1 MKRNRILAIGIA
13 LLLAVQLLTPLA
25 CAAGTTLK
33 LTAPDKLPDVGQTF
47 TVTAELTGNTGLAAV
62 QLSLGYD
69 DSVVECTG
77 IENGALVAG
86 MLAASNPYATRDGVG
101 AILAA
106 ATTTA
111 VKTDGSL
118 AVFTFRVKAA
128 GDAKLTLAD
137 ALLSDI
143 DGKALSLSYSLPAL
157 IAQGSGSDSGSGSGS
172 DAEKPGAD
180 DKKSDNDK
188 KSEDDKKSEEEQP
201 ADAAQ
206 EEVRTGSF
214 RDVTSAHWAFA
225 SVERAAEMGLVTG
238 YSNGTFRPDTAVTRA
253 QFVLMLWRMCGKPAA
268 AKAAS
273 FADASADWYQDA
285 LSWAVEKG
293 YVNGLS
299 GTRFGPDAPITR
311 QQAMAILFRL
321 NGGQSGTEL
330 TLTGIYE
337 QTFADSTTIAAWA
350 KDATWWAVYH
360 ELVSGV
366 GGQPHRAGGQRVPR
380 TDRGDPAA
388 VCGSIYDN
396 GGSGMKRRMLALLLA
411 VLTLTMLTAAAFA
424 EDTEVLGVY
433 NVTGPLTVKN
443 GTKDGGFYAGADTFE
458 LNCTGLTG
466 EYSLVLLLAGDS
478 AVPTEG
484 NIQYIDQTSVKAG
497 KVTFTLKPKALTEG
511 TYNVYISTT
520 DKALDKVASFKY
532 GEKPEYTLGDVNGD
546 GKVSAYDASM
556 ILQHTVGLIDLAGVA
571 AADVNKD
578 GKISAYDASMILQY
592 TVGLIT
598 LD

>member
-13 LLLAVQLLTPLA
+13 LLLAVQLLVPLA
-25 CAAGTTLK
+25 CAAGATLK
-33 LTAPDKLPDVGQTF
+33 FTAPDKLPEVGQTF
-47 TVTAELTGNTGLAAV
+47 TVTVDLSGNTGLCAV
-62 QLSLGYD
+62 QIKLGYD

-77 IENGALVAG
+77 VENGELIG
-86 MLAASNPYATRDGVG
+86 DMLSANNTHATRDGIG
-101 AILAA
+101 AIIAA
-106 ATTTA
+106 AGTKT

-118 AVFTFRVKAA
+118 VVFTFRVKAA

-172 DAEKPGAD
+172 DAEKPGT
-180 DKKSDNDK
+180 DNK
-188 KSEDDKKSEEEQP
+188 KSEDDKKSEDEDKPEDEEKP
-201 ADAAQ
+201 ADGAQ
-206 EEVRTGSF
+206 EEVKSGSF

-225 SVERAAEMGLVTG
+225 SVERAAELGLVTG
-238 YSNGTFRPDTAVTRA
+238 YSDGTFRPDTPVTRA

-299 GTRFGPDAPITR
+299 DTRFGPDAPITR

-366 GGQPHRAGGQRVPR
+366 GGSRIAPEANASRAQI
-380 TDRGDPAA
+380 AA
-388 VCGSIYDN
+388 I
-396 GGSGMKRRMLALLLA
+396 LLRYA
-411 VLTLTMLTAAAFA
+411 DQFMTMEEAA
-424 EDTEVLGVY
+424 
-433 NVTGPLTVKN
+433 
-443 GTKDGGFYAGADTFE
+443 
-458 LNCTGLTG
+458 
-466 EYSLVLLLAGDS
+466 
-478 AVPTEG
+478 
-484 NIQYIDQTSVKAG
+484 
-497 KVTFTLKPKALTEG
+497 
-511 TYNVYISTT
+511 
-520 DKALDKVASFKY
+520 
-532 GEKPEYTLGDVNGD
+532 
-546 GKVSAYDASM
+546 
-556 ILQHTVGLIDLAGVA
+556 
-571 AADVNKD
+571 
-578 GKISAYDASMILQY
+578 
-592 TVGLIT
+592 
-598 LD
+598 

>member
-172 DAEKPGAD
+172 DAEKPGT
-180 DKKSDNDK
+180 DNK
-188 KSEDDKKSEEEQP
+188 KSEDDKKSEDEDKPEDEEKP
-201 ADAAQ
+201 ADGAQ
-206 EEVRTGSF
+206 EEVKSGSF
-214 RDVTSAHWAFA
+214 RDVTSTHWAFA
-225 SVERAAEMGLVTG
+225 SVERAAELGLVTG
-238 YSNGTFRPDTAVTRA
+238 YSDGTFRPDTHVTRA

-268 AKAAS
+268 TQAAS

-285 LSWAVEKG
+285 LSWAVENG

-299 GTRFGPDAPITR
+299 DTRFGPDAPITR

-366 GGQPHRAGGQRVPR
+366 GGSRIAPEANASRAQI
-380 TDRGDPAA
+380 AA
-388 VCGSIYDN
+388 I
-396 GGSGMKRRMLALLLA
+396 LLRYA
-411 VLTLTMLTAAAFA
+411 DQFMTMEEAA
-424 EDTEVLGVY
+424 
-433 NVTGPLTVKN
+433 
-443 GTKDGGFYAGADTFE
+443 
-458 LNCTGLTG
+458 
-466 EYSLVLLLAGDS
+466 
-478 AVPTEG
+478 
-484 NIQYIDQTSVKAG
+484 
-497 KVTFTLKPKALTEG
+497 
-511 TYNVYISTT
+511 
-520 DKALDKVASFKY
+520 
-532 GEKPEYTLGDVNGD
+532 
-546 GKVSAYDASM
+546 
-556 ILQHTVGLIDLAGVA
+556 
-571 AADVNKD
+571 
-578 GKISAYDASMILQY
+578 
-592 TVGLIT
+592 
-598 LD
+598 

>member
-25 CAAGTTLK
+25 CAAGATLK

-86 MLAASNPYATRDGVG
+86 MLAASNPHATRDGVG

-137 ALLSDI
+137 ALLSDT
-143 DGKALSLSYSLPAL
+143 DGKALPLSYSLPAL
-157 IAQGSGSDSGSGSGS
+157 IAQSSTGSGSTG
-172 DAEKPGAD
+172 ETPGT
-180 DKKSDNDK
+180 DNK
-188 KSEDDKKSEEEQP
+188 KSEDDKKSEDEDKPEDEEKP
-201 ADAAQ
+201 ADGAQ
-206 EEVRTGSF
+206 EEVKSGSF
-214 RDVTSAHWAFA
+214 RDVTSAHWAFD
-225 SVERAAEMGLVTG
+225 SVERAAELGLVTG
-238 YSNGTFRPDTAVTRA
+238 YSDGTFRPDTPVTRA

-299 GTRFGPDAPITR
+299 DTRFGPDAPITR

-337 QTFADSTTIAAWA
+337 QTFADSTTIASWA

-366 GGQPHRAGGQRVPR
+366 GGSRIAPEANASRAQI
-380 TDRGDPAA
+380 AA
-388 VCGSIYDN
+388 I
-396 GGSGMKRRMLALLLA
+396 LLRYA
-411 VLTLTMLTAAAFA
+411 DQFMTMEEAA
-424 EDTEVLGVY
+424 
-433 NVTGPLTVKN
+433 
-443 GTKDGGFYAGADTFE
+443 
-458 LNCTGLTG
+458 
-466 EYSLVLLLAGDS
+466 
-478 AVPTEG
+478 
-484 NIQYIDQTSVKAG
+484 
-497 KVTFTLKPKALTEG
+497 
-511 TYNVYISTT
+511 
-520 DKALDKVASFKY
+520 
-532 GEKPEYTLGDVNGD
+532 
-546 GKVSAYDASM
+546 
-556 ILQHTVGLIDLAGVA
+556 
-571 AADVNKD
+571 
-578 GKISAYDASMILQY
+578 
-592 TVGLIT
+592 
-598 LD
+598 

>member
-86 MLAASNPYATRDGVG
+86 MLAASNPHATRDGVG

-137 ALLSDI
+137 ALLSDT
-143 DGKALSLSYSLPAL
+143 DGKALPLSYSLPAL

-172 DAEKPGAD
+172 DAEKPGT
-180 DKKSDNDK
+180 DNK
-188 KSEDDKKSEEEQP
+188 KSEDDKKSEDEDKPEDEEKP
-201 ADAAQ
+201 ADGAQ
-206 EEVRTGSF
+206 EEVKSGSF
-214 RDVTSAHWAFA
+214 RDVTSTHWAFD
-225 SVERAAEMGLVTG
+225 SVERAAELGLVTG
-238 YSNGTFRPDTAVTRA
+238 YSDGTFRPDTPVTRA

-299 GTRFGPDAPITR
+299 DTRFGPDAPITR

-321 NGGQSGTEL
+321 NGGQRGTEL

-337 QTFADSTTIAAWA
+337 QTFADSTTIASWA

-366 GGQPHRAGGQRVPR
+366 GGSRIAPEANASRAQI
-380 TDRGDPAA
+380 AA
-388 VCGSIYDN
+388 I
-396 GGSGMKRRMLALLLA
+396 LLRYA
-411 VLTLTMLTAAAFA
+411 DQFMTMEEAA
-424 EDTEVLGVY
+424 
-433 NVTGPLTVKN
+433 
-443 GTKDGGFYAGADTFE
+443 
-458 LNCTGLTG
+458 
-466 EYSLVLLLAGDS
+466 
-478 AVPTEG
+478 
-484 NIQYIDQTSVKAG
+484 
-497 KVTFTLKPKALTEG
+497 
-511 TYNVYISTT
+511 
-520 DKALDKVASFKY
+520 
-532 GEKPEYTLGDVNGD
+532 
-546 GKVSAYDASM
+546 
-556 ILQHTVGLIDLAGVA
+556 
-571 AADVNKD
+571 
-578 GKISAYDASMILQY
+578 
-592 TVGLIT
+592 
-598 LD
+598 

>member
-86 MLAASNPYATRDGVG
+86 MLAASNPHATRDGVG

-137 ALLSDI
+137 ALLSDT
-143 DGKALSLSYSLPAL
+143 DGKALPLSYSLPAL

-172 DAEKPGAD
+172 DAEKPGT
-180 DKKSDNDK
+180 DNK
-188 KSEDDKKSEEEQP
+188 KSEDDKKSEDEDKPEDEEKP
-201 ADAAQ
+201 ADGAQ
-206 EEVRTGSF
+206 EEVKSGSF

-225 SVERAAEMGLVTG
+225 SVERAAELGLVTG
-238 YSNGTFRPDTAVTRA
+238 YSDGTFRPDAAVTRA

-285 LSWAVEKG
+285 LSWAVENG

-299 GTRFGPDAPITR
+299 DTRFGPDAPITR

-366 GGQPHRAGGQRVPR
+366 GGSRIAPEANASRAQI
-380 TDRGDPAA
+380 AA
-388 VCGSIYDN
+388 I
-396 GGSGMKRRMLALLLA
+396 LLRYA
-411 VLTLTMLTAAAFA
+411 DQFMTMEEAA
-424 EDTEVLGVY
+424 
-433 NVTGPLTVKN
+433 
-443 GTKDGGFYAGADTFE
+443 
-458 LNCTGLTG
+458 
-466 EYSLVLLLAGDS
+466 
-478 AVPTEG
+478 
-484 NIQYIDQTSVKAG
+484 
-497 KVTFTLKPKALTEG
+497 
-511 TYNVYISTT
+511 
-520 DKALDKVASFKY
+520 
-532 GEKPEYTLGDVNGD
+532 
-546 GKVSAYDASM
+546 
-556 ILQHTVGLIDLAGVA
+556 
-571 AADVNKD
+571 
-578 GKISAYDASMILQY
+578 
-592 TVGLIT
+592 
-598 LD
+598 

>member
-86 MLAASNPYATRDGVG
+86 MLAASNPYATRGGVG

-143 DGKALSLSYSLPAL
+143 DGKALPLSYSLPAL

-172 DAEKPGAD
+172 DAEKPGT
-180 DKKSDNDK
+180 DNK
-188 KSEDDKKSEEEQP
+188 KSEDDKKSEDEDKPEDEEKP
-201 ADAAQ
+201 ADGAQ
-206 EEVRTGSF
+206 EEVKAGSF

-225 SVERAAEMGLVTG
+225 SVERAAELGLVTG
-238 YSNGTFRPDTAVTRA
+238 YSDGTFRPDTHVTRA

-273 FADASADWYQDA
+273 FADANADWYQDA

-299 GTRFGPDAPITR
+299 DTRFGPDAPITR

-366 GGQPHRAGGQRVPR
+366 GGSRIAPEANASRAQI
-380 TDRGDPAA
+380 AA
-388 VCGSIYDN
+388 I
-396 GGSGMKRRMLALLLA
+396 LLRYA
-411 VLTLTMLTAAAFA
+411 DQFMTMEEAA
-424 EDTEVLGVY
+424 
-433 NVTGPLTVKN
+433 
-443 GTKDGGFYAGADTFE
+443 
-458 LNCTGLTG
+458 
-466 EYSLVLLLAGDS
+466 
-478 AVPTEG
+478 
-484 NIQYIDQTSVKAG
+484 
-497 KVTFTLKPKALTEG
+497 
-511 TYNVYISTT
+511 
-520 DKALDKVASFKY
+520 
-532 GEKPEYTLGDVNGD
+532 
-546 GKVSAYDASM
+546 
-556 ILQHTVGLIDLAGVA
+556 
-571 AADVNKD
+571 
-578 GKISAYDASMILQY
+578 
-592 TVGLIT
+592 
-598 LD
+598 

>member
-86 MLAASNPYATRDGVG
+86 MLAASNPYATRGGVG

-143 DGKALSLSYSLPAL
+143 DGKALSLSFSLPAL

-172 DAEKPGAD
+172 DAEKPGT
-180 DKKSDNDK
+180 DNK
-188 KSEDDKKSEEEQP
+188 KSEDDKKSEDEDKPEDEEKP
-201 ADAAQ
+201 ADGAQ
-206 EEVRTGSF
+206 EEVKSGSF

-225 SVERAAEMGLVTG
+225 SVERAAELGLVTG
-238 YSNGTFRPDTAVTRA
+238 YSDGTFRPDTHVTRA

-299 GTRFGPDAPITR
+299 DTRFGPDAPITR

-337 QTFADSTTIAAWA
+337 QTFADSTTIASWA

-366 GGQPHRAGGQRVPR
+366 GGSRIAPEANASRAQI
-380 TDRGDPAA
+380 AA
-388 VCGSIYDN
+388 I
-396 GGSGMKRRMLALLLA
+396 LLRYA
-411 VLTLTMLTAAAFA
+411 DQFMTMEEAA
-424 EDTEVLGVY
+424 
-433 NVTGPLTVKN
+433 
-443 GTKDGGFYAGADTFE
+443 
-458 LNCTGLTG
+458 
-466 EYSLVLLLAGDS
+466 
-478 AVPTEG
+478 
-484 NIQYIDQTSVKAG
+484 
-497 KVTFTLKPKALTEG
+497 
-511 TYNVYISTT
+511 
-520 DKALDKVASFKY
+520 
-532 GEKPEYTLGDVNGD
+532 
-546 GKVSAYDASM
+546 
-556 ILQHTVGLIDLAGVA
+556 
-571 AADVNKD
+571 
-578 GKISAYDASMILQY
+578 
-592 TVGLIT
+592 
-598 LD
+598 

>member
-25 CAAGTTLK
+25 CAAGATLK

-86 MLAASNPYATRDGVG
+86 MLAASNPHATRGGVG

-172 DAEKPGAD
+172 DAEKPGT
-180 DKKSDNDK
+180 DNK
-188 KSEDDKKSEEEQP
+188 KSEDDKKSEDEDKPEDEEKP
-201 ADAAQ
+201 ADGAQ
-206 EEVRTGSF
+206 EEVKSGSF

-225 SVERAAEMGLVTG
+225 SVERAAELGLVTG
-238 YSNGTFRPDTAVTRA
+238 YSDGTFRPDTPVTRA

-299 GTRFGPDAPITR
+299 DTRFGPDAPITR

-337 QTFADSTTIAAWA
+337 QTFADSTAIASWA

-366 GGQPHRAGGQRVPR
+366 GGSRIAPEANASRAQI
-380 TDRGDPAA
+380 AA
-388 VCGSIYDN
+388 I
-396 GGSGMKRRMLALLLA
+396 LLRYA
-411 VLTLTMLTAAAFA
+411 DQFMTMEEAA
-424 EDTEVLGVY
+424 
-433 NVTGPLTVKN
+433 
-443 GTKDGGFYAGADTFE
+443 
-458 LNCTGLTG
+458 
-466 EYSLVLLLAGDS
+466 
-478 AVPTEG
+478 
-484 NIQYIDQTSVKAG
+484 
-497 KVTFTLKPKALTEG
+497 
-511 TYNVYISTT
+511 
-520 DKALDKVASFKY
+520 
-532 GEKPEYTLGDVNGD
+532 
-546 GKVSAYDASM
+546 
-556 ILQHTVGLIDLAGVA
+556 
-571 AADVNKD
+571 
-578 GKISAYDASMILQY
+578 
-592 TVGLIT
+592 
-598 LD
+598 

>member
-1 MKRNRILAIGIA
+1 MRRMKRNRILAIGIA

-172 DAEKPGAD
+172 DAEKPGT
-180 DKKSDNDK
+180 DNK
-188 KSEDDKKSEEEQP
+188 KSEDDKKSEDEDKPEDEEKP
-201 ADAAQ
+201 ADGAQ
-206 EEVRTGSF
+206 EEVKSGSF

-225 SVERAAEMGLVTG
+225 SVERAAELGLVTG
-238 YSNGTFRPDTAVTRA
+238 YSDGTFRPDTPVTRA

-268 AKAAS
+268 AKAVS

-285 LSWAVEKG
+285 LSWAIEKG

-299 GTRFGPDAPITR
+299 DTRFGPDAPITR

-337 QTFADSTTIAAWA
+337 QTFADSTTIASWA

-366 GGQPHRAGGQRVPR
+366 GGSRIAPEANASRAQI
-380 TDRGDPAA
+380 AA
-388 VCGSIYDN
+388 I
-396 GGSGMKRRMLALLLA
+396 LLRYA
-411 VLTLTMLTAAAFA
+411 DQFMTMEEAA
-424 EDTEVLGVY
+424 
-433 NVTGPLTVKN
+433 
-443 GTKDGGFYAGADTFE
+443 
-458 LNCTGLTG
+458 
-466 EYSLVLLLAGDS
+466 
-478 AVPTEG
+478 
-484 NIQYIDQTSVKAG
+484 
-497 KVTFTLKPKALTEG
+497 
-511 TYNVYISTT
+511 
-520 DKALDKVASFKY
+520 
-532 GEKPEYTLGDVNGD
+532 
-546 GKVSAYDASM
+546 
-556 ILQHTVGLIDLAGVA
+556 
-571 AADVNKD
+571 
-578 GKISAYDASMILQY
+578 
-592 TVGLIT
+592 
-598 LD
+598 

>member
-25 CAAGTTLK
+25 CAAGATLK

-172 DAEKPGAD
+172 DAEKPGT
-180 DKKSDNDK
+180 DNK
-188 KSEDDKKSEEEQP
+188 KSEDDKKSEDEDKPEDEEKP
-201 ADAAQ
+201 ADGAQ
-206 EEVRTGSF
+206 EEVKSGSF

-225 SVERAAEMGLVTG
+225 SVERAAELGLVTG
-238 YSNGTFRPDTAVTRA
+238 YSDGTFRPDTPVTRA

-299 GTRFGPDAPITR
+299 DTRFGPDAPITR

-337 QTFADSTTIAAWA
+337 QTFADSTTIASWA

-366 GGQPHRAGGQRVPR
+366 GGSRIAPEANASRAQI
-380 TDRGDPAA
+380 AA
-388 VCGSIYDN
+388 I
-396 GGSGMKRRMLALLLA
+396 LLRYA
-411 VLTLTMLTAAAFA
+411 DQFMTMEEAA
-424 EDTEVLGVY
+424 
-433 NVTGPLTVKN
+433 
-443 GTKDGGFYAGADTFE
+443 
-458 LNCTGLTG
+458 
-466 EYSLVLLLAGDS
+466 
-478 AVPTEG
+478 
-484 NIQYIDQTSVKAG
+484 
-497 KVTFTLKPKALTEG
+497 
-511 TYNVYISTT
+511 
-520 DKALDKVASFKY
+520 
-532 GEKPEYTLGDVNGD
+532 
-546 GKVSAYDASM
+546 
-556 ILQHTVGLIDLAGVA
+556 
-571 AADVNKD
+571 
-578 GKISAYDASMILQY
+578 
-592 TVGLIT
+592 
-598 LD
+598 

>member
-86 MLAASNPYATRDGVG
+86 MLAASNPYATRGGVG

-172 DAEKPGAD
+172 DAEKPGT
-180 DKKSDNDK
+180 DNK
-188 KSEDDKKSEEEQP
+188 KSEDDKKSEDEDKPEDEEKP
-201 ADAAQ
+201 ADGAQ
-206 EEVRTGSF
+206 EEVKSGSF

-225 SVERAAEMGLVTG
+225 SVERAAELGLVTG
-238 YSNGTFRPDTAVTRA
+238 YSDGTFRPDTPVTRA

-285 LSWAVEKG
+285 LSWAVENG

-299 GTRFGPDAPITR
+299 DTRFGPDAPITR
-311 QQAMAILFRL
+311 QQATAILFRL

-337 QTFADSTTIAAWA
+337 QTFADSTTIASWA

-366 GGQPHRAGGQRVPR
+366 GGSRIAPEANASRAQI
-380 TDRGDPAA
+380 AA
-388 VCGSIYDN
+388 I
-396 GGSGMKRRMLALLLA
+396 LLRYA
-411 VLTLTMLTAAAFA
+411 DQFMTMEEAA
-424 EDTEVLGVY
+424 
-433 NVTGPLTVKN
+433 
-443 GTKDGGFYAGADTFE
+443 
-458 LNCTGLTG
+458 
-466 EYSLVLLLAGDS
+466 
-478 AVPTEG
+478 
-484 NIQYIDQTSVKAG
+484 
-497 KVTFTLKPKALTEG
+497 
-511 TYNVYISTT
+511 
-520 DKALDKVASFKY
+520 
-532 GEKPEYTLGDVNGD
+532 
-546 GKVSAYDASM
+546 
-556 ILQHTVGLIDLAGVA
+556 
-571 AADVNKD
+571 
-578 GKISAYDASMILQY
+578 
-592 TVGLIT
+592 
-598 LD
+598 

>member
-143 DGKALSLSYSLPAL
+143 DGKALPLSYSLPAL

-172 DAEKPGAD
+172 DAEKPGT
-180 DKKSDNDK
+180 DNK
-188 KSEDDKKSEEEQP
+188 KSEDDKKSEDEDKPEDEEKP
-201 ADAAQ
+201 ADGAQ
-206 EEVRTGSF
+206 EEVKSGSF

-225 SVERAAEMGLVTG
+225 SVERAAELGLVTG
-238 YSNGTFRPDTAVTRA
+238 YSDGTFRPDTPVTRA

-285 LSWAVEKG
+285 LSWAVENG

-299 GTRFGPDAPITR
+299 DTRFGPDAPITR

-366 GGQPHRAGGQRVPR
+366 GGSRIAPEANASRAQI
-380 TDRGDPAA
+380 AA
-388 VCGSIYDN
+388 I
-396 GGSGMKRRMLALLLA
+396 LLRYA
-411 VLTLTMLTAAAFA
+411 DQFMTMEEAA
-424 EDTEVLGVY
+424 
-433 NVTGPLTVKN
+433 
-443 GTKDGGFYAGADTFE
+443 
-458 LNCTGLTG
+458 
-466 EYSLVLLLAGDS
+466 
-478 AVPTEG
+478 
-484 NIQYIDQTSVKAG
+484 
-497 KVTFTLKPKALTEG
+497 
-511 TYNVYISTT
+511 
-520 DKALDKVASFKY
+520 
-532 GEKPEYTLGDVNGD
+532 
-546 GKVSAYDASM
+546 
-556 ILQHTVGLIDLAGVA
+556 
-571 AADVNKD
+571 
-578 GKISAYDASMILQY
+578 
-592 TVGLIT
+592 
-598 LD
+598 

>member
-25 CAAGTTLK
+25 CAAGATLK

-86 MLAASNPYATRDGVG
+86 MLAASNPHATRDGVG

-137 ALLSDI
+137 ALLSDT
-143 DGKALSLSYSLPAL
+143 DGKALPLSYSLPAL

-172 DAEKPGAD
+172 DAEKPGT
-180 DKKSDNDK
+180 DNK
-188 KSEDDKKSEEEQP
+188 KSEDDKKSEDEDKPEDEEKP
-201 ADAAQ
+201 ADGAQ
-206 EEVRTGSF
+206 EEVKSGSF

-225 SVERAAEMGLVTG
+225 SVERAAELGLVTG
-238 YSNGTFRPDTAVTRA
+238 YSDGTFRPDAAVTRA

-285 LSWAVEKG
+285 LSWAVENG

-299 GTRFGPDAPITR
+299 DTRFGPDAPITR

-337 QTFADSTTIAAWA
+337 QTFADSTTIASWA

-366 GGQPHRAGGQRVPR
+366 GGSRIAPEANASRAQI
-380 TDRGDPAA
+380 AA
-388 VCGSIYDN
+388 I
-396 GGSGMKRRMLALLLA
+396 LLRYA
-411 VLTLTMLTAAAFA
+411 DQFMTMEEAA
-424 EDTEVLGVY
+424 
-433 NVTGPLTVKN
+433 
-443 GTKDGGFYAGADTFE
+443 
-458 LNCTGLTG
+458 
-466 EYSLVLLLAGDS
+466 
-478 AVPTEG
+478 
-484 NIQYIDQTSVKAG
+484 
-497 KVTFTLKPKALTEG
+497 
-511 TYNVYISTT
+511 
-520 DKALDKVASFKY
+520 
-532 GEKPEYTLGDVNGD
+532 
-546 GKVSAYDASM
+546 
-556 ILQHTVGLIDLAGVA
+556 
-571 AADVNKD
+571 
-578 GKISAYDASMILQY
+578 
-592 TVGLIT
+592 
-598 LD
+598 

>member
-47 TVTAELTGNTGLAAV
+47 TVVVELTGNTGLGAV
-62 QLSLGYD
+62 QIKLGYD

-77 IENGALVAG
+77 IENGALVAS
-86 MLAASNPYATRDGVG
+86 MLSASNPRATRGSVG

-106 ATTTA
+106 ATTSA

-118 AVFTFRVKAA
+118 VEFTFRVKAA
-128 GDAKLTLAD
+128 GDAKLTLAE
-137 ALLSDI
+137 ALLADM
-143 DGKALSLSYSLPAL
+143 DGKAMPLSYSLPAL
-157 IAQGSGSDSGSGSGS
+157 IAQGVSDGSTGSGSTG
-172 DAEKPGAD
+172 ETPGAD

-299 GTRFGPDAPITR
+299 DTRFGPDAPITR

-366 GGQPHRAGGQRVPR
+366 GGSRIAPEANASRAQI
-380 TDRGDPAA
+380 AA
-388 VCGSIYDN
+388 I
-396 GGSGMKRRMLALLLA
+396 LLRYA
-411 VLTLTMLTAAAFA
+411 DQFMTMEEAA
-424 EDTEVLGVY
+424 
-433 NVTGPLTVKN
+433 
-443 GTKDGGFYAGADTFE
+443 
-458 LNCTGLTG
+458 
-466 EYSLVLLLAGDS
+466 
-478 AVPTEG
+478 
-484 NIQYIDQTSVKAG
+484 
-497 KVTFTLKPKALTEG
+497 
-511 TYNVYISTT
+511 
-520 DKALDKVASFKY
+520 
-532 GEKPEYTLGDVNGD
+532 
-546 GKVSAYDASM
+546 
-556 ILQHTVGLIDLAGVA
+556 
-571 AADVNKD
+571 
-578 GKISAYDASMILQY
+578 
-592 TVGLIT
+592 
-598 LD
+598 

>member
-25 CAAGTTLK
+25 CAAGTTL
-33 LTAPDKLPDVGQTF
+33 KLPDVGQTF

-86 MLAASNPYATRDGVG
+86 MLAASNPYATRGGVG

-137 ALLSDI
+137 ALLSDT
-143 DGKALSLSYSLPAL
+143 DGKALPLSYSLPAL

-172 DAEKPGAD
+172 DAEKPGT
-180 DKKSDNDK
+180 DNK
-188 KSEDDKKSEEEQP
+188 KSEDDKKSEDEDKPEDEEKP
-201 ADAAQ
+201 ADGAQ
-206 EEVRTGSF
+206 EEVKSGSF
-214 RDVTSAHWAFA
+214 RDVTSAHWAFD
-225 SVERAAEMGLVTG
+225 SVERAAELGLVTG
-238 YSNGTFRPDTAVTRA
+238 YSDGTFRPDTPVTRA
-253 QFVLMLWRMCGKPAA
+253 QFILMLWRMCGKPAA

-299 GTRFGPDAPITR
+299 DTRFGPDAPITR

-366 GGQPHRAGGQRVPR
+366 GGSRIAPEANASRAQI
-380 TDRGDPAA
+380 AA
-388 VCGSIYDN
+388 I
-396 GGSGMKRRMLALLLA
+396 LLRYA
-411 VLTLTMLTAAAFA
+411 DQFMTMEEAA
-424 EDTEVLGVY
+424 
-433 NVTGPLTVKN
+433 
-443 GTKDGGFYAGADTFE
+443 
-458 LNCTGLTG
+458 
-466 EYSLVLLLAGDS
+466 
-478 AVPTEG
+478 
-484 NIQYIDQTSVKAG
+484 
-497 KVTFTLKPKALTEG
+497 
-511 TYNVYISTT
+511 
-520 DKALDKVASFKY
+520 
-532 GEKPEYTLGDVNGD
+532 
-546 GKVSAYDASM
+546 
-556 ILQHTVGLIDLAGVA
+556 
-571 AADVNKD
+571 
-578 GKISAYDASMILQY
+578 
-592 TVGLIT
+592 
-598 LD
+598 

>member
-137 ALLSDI
+137 ALLSDT
-143 DGKALSLSYSLPAL
+143 DGKALPLSYSLPAL

-172 DAEKPGAD
+172 DAEKPGT
-180 DKKSDNDK
+180 DNK
-188 KSEDDKKSEEEQP
+188 KSEDDKKSEDEDKPEDEEKP
-201 ADAAQ
+201 ADGAQ
-206 EEVRTGSF
+206 EEVKSGSF

-225 SVERAAEMGLVTG
+225 SVERAAELGLVTG
-238 YSNGTFRPDTAVTRA
+238 YSDGTFRPDTPVTRA

-285 LSWAVEKG
+285 LSWAVENG

-299 GTRFGPDAPITR
+299 DTRFGPDAPITR

-337 QTFADSTTIAAWA
+337 QTFADSTTIASWA

-366 GGQPHRAGGQRVPR
+366 GGSRIAPEANASRAQI
-380 TDRGDPAA
+380 AA
-388 VCGSIYDN
+388 I
-396 GGSGMKRRMLALLLA
+396 LLRYA
-411 VLTLTMLTAAAFA
+411 DKFMTMEEAA
-424 EDTEVLGVY
+424 
-433 NVTGPLTVKN
+433 
-443 GTKDGGFYAGADTFE
+443 
-458 LNCTGLTG
+458 
-466 EYSLVLLLAGDS
+466 
-478 AVPTEG
+478 
-484 NIQYIDQTSVKAG
+484 
-497 KVTFTLKPKALTEG
+497 
-511 TYNVYISTT
+511 
-520 DKALDKVASFKY
+520 
-532 GEKPEYTLGDVNGD
+532 
-546 GKVSAYDASM
+546 
-556 ILQHTVGLIDLAGVA
+556 
-571 AADVNKD
+571 
-578 GKISAYDASMILQY
+578 
-592 TVGLIT
+592 
-598 LD
+598 

>member
-172 DAEKPGAD
+172 DAEKPGT
-180 DKKSDNDK
+180 DNK
-188 KSEDDKKSEEEQP
+188 KSEDDKKSEDEDKSEDEEKP
-201 ADAAQ
+201 ADGAQ
-206 EEVRTGSF
+206 EEVKSGSF
-214 RDVTSAHWAFA
+214 RDVTSTHWAFA
-225 SVERAAEMGLVTG
+225 SVERAAELGLVTG
-238 YSNGTFRPDTAVTRA
+238 YSDGTFRPDTPVTRA

-299 GTRFGPDAPITR
+299 DTRFGPDAPITR

-366 GGQPHRAGGQRVPR
+366 GGSRIAPEANASRAQI
-380 TDRGDPAA
+380 AA
-388 VCGSIYDN
+388 I
-396 GGSGMKRRMLALLLA
+396 LLRYA
-411 VLTLTMLTAAAFA
+411 DQFMTMEEAA
-424 EDTEVLGVY
+424 
-433 NVTGPLTVKN
+433 
-443 GTKDGGFYAGADTFE
+443 
-458 LNCTGLTG
+458 
-466 EYSLVLLLAGDS
+466 
-478 AVPTEG
+478 
-484 NIQYIDQTSVKAG
+484 
-497 KVTFTLKPKALTEG
+497 
-511 TYNVYISTT
+511 
-520 DKALDKVASFKY
+520 
-532 GEKPEYTLGDVNGD
+532 
-546 GKVSAYDASM
+546 
-556 ILQHTVGLIDLAGVA
+556 
-571 AADVNKD
+571 
-578 GKISAYDASMILQY
+578 
-592 TVGLIT
+592 
-598 LD
+598 

>member
-137 ALLSDI
+137 ALLSDT
-143 DGKALSLSYSLPAL
+143 DGKALPLSYSLPAL

-172 DAEKPGAD
+172 DAEKPGT
-180 DKKSDNDK
+180 DNK
-188 KSEDDKKSEEEQP
+188 KSEDDKKSEDEDKPEDEEKP
-201 ADAAQ
+201 ADGAQ
-206 EEVRTGSF
+206 EEVKSGSF
-214 RDVTSAHWAFA
+214 RDVTRGHWAFA
-225 SVERAAEMGLVTG
+225 SVERAAELGLVTG
-238 YSNGTFRPDTAVTRA
+238 YSDGTFRPDAAVTRA

-285 LSWAVEKG
+285 LSWAVENG

-299 GTRFGPDAPITR
+299 DTRFGPDAPITR

-337 QTFADSTTIAAWA
+337 QTFADSTTIASWA

-366 GGQPHRAGGQRVPR
+366 GGSRIAPEANASRAQI
-380 TDRGDPAA
+380 AA
-388 VCGSIYDN
+388 I
-396 GGSGMKRRMLALLLA
+396 LLRYA
-411 VLTLTMLTAAAFA
+411 DQFMTMEEAA
-424 EDTEVLGVY
+424 
-433 NVTGPLTVKN
+433 
-443 GTKDGGFYAGADTFE
+443 
-458 LNCTGLTG
+458 
-466 EYSLVLLLAGDS
+466 
-478 AVPTEG
+478 
-484 NIQYIDQTSVKAG
+484 
-497 KVTFTLKPKALTEG
+497 
-511 TYNVYISTT
+511 
-520 DKALDKVASFKY
+520 
-532 GEKPEYTLGDVNGD
+532 
-546 GKVSAYDASM
+546 
-556 ILQHTVGLIDLAGVA
+556 
-571 AADVNKD
+571 
-578 GKISAYDASMILQY
+578 
-592 TVGLIT
+592 
-598 LD
+598 

>member
-172 DAEKPGAD
+172 DAEKPGT
-180 DKKSDNDK
+180 DNK
-188 KSEDDKKSEEEQP
+188 KSEDDKKSEDEDKPEDEEKP
-201 ADAAQ
+201 ADGAQ
-206 EEVRTGSF
+206 EEVKSGSF

-225 SVERAAEMGLVTG
+225 SVERAAELGLVTG
-238 YSNGTFRPDTAVTRA
+238 YSDGTFRPDTPVTRA

-299 GTRFGPDAPITR
+299 DTRFGPDAPITR

-366 GGQPHRAGGQRVPR
+366 GGSRIAPEANASRAQI
-380 TDRGDPAA
+380 AA
-388 VCGSIYDN
+388 I
-396 GGSGMKRRMLALLLA
+396 LLRYA
-411 VLTLTMLTAAAFA
+411 DQFMTMEEAA
-424 EDTEVLGVY
+424 
-433 NVTGPLTVKN
+433 
-443 GTKDGGFYAGADTFE
+443 
-458 LNCTGLTG
+458 
-466 EYSLVLLLAGDS
+466 
-478 AVPTEG
+478 
-484 NIQYIDQTSVKAG
+484 
-497 KVTFTLKPKALTEG
+497 
-511 TYNVYISTT
+511 
-520 DKALDKVASFKY
+520 
-532 GEKPEYTLGDVNGD
+532 
-546 GKVSAYDASM
+546 
-556 ILQHTVGLIDLAGVA
+556 
-571 AADVNKD
+571 
-578 GKISAYDASMILQY
+578 
-592 TVGLIT
+592 
-598 LD
+598 

>member
-137 ALLSDI
+137 ALLSDT
-143 DGKALSLSYSLPAL
+143 DGKALPLSYSLPAL

-172 DAEKPGAD
+172 DAEKPGT
-180 DKKSDNDK
+180 DNK
-188 KSEDDKKSEEEQP
+188 KSEDDKKSEDEDKPEDEEKP
-201 ADAAQ
+201 ADGAQ
-206 EEVRTGSF
+206 EEVKAGSF

-225 SVERAAEMGLVTG
+225 SVERAAELGLVTG
-238 YSNGTFRPDTAVTRA
+238 YSDGTFRPDAAVTRA

-285 LSWAVEKG
+285 LSWAVENG

-299 GTRFGPDAPITR
+299 DTRFGPDAPITR

-366 GGQPHRAGGQRVPR
+366 GGSRIAPEANASRAQI
-380 TDRGDPAA
+380 AA
-388 VCGSIYDN
+388 I
-396 GGSGMKRRMLALLLA
+396 LLRYA
-411 VLTLTMLTAAAFA
+411 DQFMTMEEAA
-424 EDTEVLGVY
+424 
-433 NVTGPLTVKN
+433 
-443 GTKDGGFYAGADTFE
+443 
-458 LNCTGLTG
+458 
-466 EYSLVLLLAGDS
+466 
-478 AVPTEG
+478 
-484 NIQYIDQTSVKAG
+484 
-497 KVTFTLKPKALTEG
+497 
-511 TYNVYISTT
+511 
-520 DKALDKVASFKY
+520 
-532 GEKPEYTLGDVNGD
+532 
-546 GKVSAYDASM
+546 
-556 ILQHTVGLIDLAGVA
+556 
-571 AADVNKD
+571 
-578 GKISAYDASMILQY
+578 
-592 TVGLIT
+592 
-598 LD
+598 

>member
-13 LLLAVQLLTPLA
+13 LLLAVQLLVPLA
-25 CAAGTTLK
+25 CAAGATLK
-33 LTAPDKLPDVGQTF
+33 FTAPDKLPEVGQTF
-47 TVTAELTGNTGLAAV
+47 TVTVDLSGNTGLCAV
-62 QLSLGYD
+62 QIKLGYD

-77 IENGALVAG
+77 VENGELIG
-86 MLAASNPYATRDGVG
+86 DMLSANNTHATRDGIG
-101 AILAA
+101 AIIAA
-106 ATTTA
+106 AGTKT

-118 AVFTFRVKAA
+118 VVFTFRVKAA

-172 DAEKPGAD
+172 DAEKPGT
-180 DKKSDNDK
+180 DNK
-188 KSEDDKKSEEEQP
+188 KSEDDKKSEDEDKPEDEEKP
-201 ADAAQ
+201 ADGAQ
-206 EEVRTGSF
+206 EEVKSGSF

-225 SVERAAEMGLVTG
+225 SVERAAELGLVTG
-238 YSNGTFRPDTAVTRA
+238 YSDGTFRPDTHVTRA

-299 GTRFGPDAPITR
+299 DTRFGPDAPITR

-366 GGQPHRAGGQRVPR
+366 GGSRIAPEANASRAQI
-380 TDRGDPAA
+380 AA
-388 VCGSIYDN
+388 I
-396 GGSGMKRRMLALLLA
+396 LLRYA
-411 VLTLTMLTAAAFA
+411 DQFMTMEEAA
-424 EDTEVLGVY
+424 
-433 NVTGPLTVKN
+433 
-443 GTKDGGFYAGADTFE
+443 
-458 LNCTGLTG
+458 
-466 EYSLVLLLAGDS
+466 
-478 AVPTEG
+478 
-484 NIQYIDQTSVKAG
+484 
-497 KVTFTLKPKALTEG
+497 
-511 TYNVYISTT
+511 
-520 DKALDKVASFKY
+520 
-532 GEKPEYTLGDVNGD
+532 
-546 GKVSAYDASM
+546 
-556 ILQHTVGLIDLAGVA
+556 
-571 AADVNKD
+571 
-578 GKISAYDASMILQY
+578 
-592 TVGLIT
+592 
-598 LD
+598 

>member
-77 IENGALVAG
+77 IENGALIAG
-86 MLAASNPYATRDGVG
+86 MLAASNPYATRGGVG

-172 DAEKPGAD
+172 DAEKPGT
-180 DKKSDNDK
+180 DNK
-188 KSEDDKKSEEEQP
+188 KSEDDKKSEDEDKPEDEEKP
-201 ADAAQ
+201 ADGAQ
-206 EEVRTGSF
+206 EEVKSGSF

-225 SVERAAEMGLVTG
+225 SVERAAELGLVTG
-238 YSNGTFRPDTAVTRA
+238 YSDGTFRPDTPVTRA

-285 LSWAVEKG
+285 LSWAVENG

-299 GTRFGPDAPITR
+299 DTRFGPDAPITR
-311 QQAMAILFRL
+311 QQATAILFRL

-337 QTFADSTTIAAWA
+337 QTFADSTTIASWA

-366 GGQPHRAGGQRVPR
+366 GGSRIAPEANASRAQIVAILLRYADQFM
-380 TDRGDPAA
+380 TMEEAA
-388 VCGSIYDN
+388 
-396 GGSGMKRRMLALLLA
+396 
-411 VLTLTMLTAAAFA
+411 
-424 EDTEVLGVY
+424 
-433 NVTGPLTVKN
+433 
-443 GTKDGGFYAGADTFE
+443 
-458 LNCTGLTG
+458 
-466 EYSLVLLLAGDS
+466 
-478 AVPTEG
+478 
-484 NIQYIDQTSVKAG
+484 
-497 KVTFTLKPKALTEG
+497 
-511 TYNVYISTT
+511 
-520 DKALDKVASFKY
+520 
-532 GEKPEYTLGDVNGD
+532 
-546 GKVSAYDASM
+546 
-556 ILQHTVGLIDLAGVA
+556 
-571 AADVNKD
+571 
-578 GKISAYDASMILQY
+578 
-592 TVGLIT
+592 
-598 LD
+598 

>member
-137 ALLSDI
+137 ALLSDT
-143 DGKALSLSYSLPAL
+143 DGKALPLSYSLPAL

-172 DAEKPGAD
+172 DAEKPGT
-180 DKKSDNDK
+180 DNK
-188 KSEDDKKSEEEQP
+188 KSEDDKKSEDEDKPEDEEKP
-201 ADAAQ
+201 ADGAQ
-206 EEVRTGSF
+206 EEVKSGSF

-225 SVERAAEMGLVTG
+225 SVERAAELGLVTG
-238 YSNGTFRPDTAVTRA
+238 YSDGTFRPDTPVTRA

-285 LSWAVEKG
+285 LSWAVENG

-299 GTRFGPDAPITR
+299 DTRFGPDAPITR
-311 QQAMAILFRL
+311 QQATAILFRL

-366 GGQPHRAGGQRVPR
+366 GGSRIAPEANASRAQI
-380 TDRGDPAA
+380 AA
-388 VCGSIYDN
+388 I
-396 GGSGMKRRMLALLLA
+396 LLRYA
-411 VLTLTMLTAAAFA
+411 DQFMTMEEAA
-424 EDTEVLGVY
+424 
-433 NVTGPLTVKN
+433 
-443 GTKDGGFYAGADTFE
+443 
-458 LNCTGLTG
+458 
-466 EYSLVLLLAGDS
+466 
-478 AVPTEG
+478 
-484 NIQYIDQTSVKAG
+484 
-497 KVTFTLKPKALTEG
+497 
-511 TYNVYISTT
+511 
-520 DKALDKVASFKY
+520 
-532 GEKPEYTLGDVNGD
+532 
-546 GKVSAYDASM
+546 
-556 ILQHTVGLIDLAGVA
+556 
-571 AADVNKD
+571 
-578 GKISAYDASMILQY
+578 
-592 TVGLIT
+592 
-598 LD
+598 

>member
-137 ALLSDI
+137 ALLSDT
-143 DGKALSLSYSLPAL
+143 DGKALPLSYSLPAL

-172 DAEKPGAD
+172 DAEKPGT
-180 DKKSDNDK
+180 DNK
-188 KSEDDKKSEEEQP
+188 KSEDDKKSEDEDKPEDEEKP
-201 ADAAQ
+201 ADGAQ
-206 EEVRTGSF
+206 EEVKSGSF
-214 RDVTSAHWAFA
+214 RDVTSTHWAFA
-225 SVERAAEMGLVTG
+225 SVERAAELGLVTG
-238 YSNGTFRPDTAVTRA
+238 YSDGTFRPDTPVTRA

-299 GTRFGPDAPITR
+299 DTRFGPDVPITR

-366 GGQPHRAGGQRVPR
+366 GGSRIAPEANASRAQI
-380 TDRGDPAA
+380 AA
-388 VCGSIYDN
+388 I
-396 GGSGMKRRMLALLLA
+396 LLRYA
-411 VLTLTMLTAAAFA
+411 DQFMTMEEAA
-424 EDTEVLGVY
+424 
-433 NVTGPLTVKN
+433 
-443 GTKDGGFYAGADTFE
+443 
-458 LNCTGLTG
+458 
-466 EYSLVLLLAGDS
+466 
-478 AVPTEG
+478 
-484 NIQYIDQTSVKAG
+484 
-497 KVTFTLKPKALTEG
+497 
-511 TYNVYISTT
+511 
-520 DKALDKVASFKY
+520 
-532 GEKPEYTLGDVNGD
+532 
-546 GKVSAYDASM
+546 
-556 ILQHTVGLIDLAGVA
+556 
-571 AADVNKD
+571 
-578 GKISAYDASMILQY
+578 
-592 TVGLIT
+592 
-598 LD
+598 

>member
-1 MKRNRILAIGIA
+1 M
-13 LLLAVQLLTPLA
+13 QLLTPLA

-137 ALLSDI
+137 ALLSDT
-143 DGKALSLSYSLPAL
+143 DGKALPLSYSLPAL

-172 DAEKPGAD
+172 DAEKPGT
-180 DKKSDNDK
+180 DNK
-188 KSEDDKKSEEEQP
+188 KSEDDKKSEDEDKPEDEEKP
-201 ADAAQ
+201 ADGAQ
-206 EEVRTGSF
+206 EEVKSGSF
-214 RDVTSAHWAFA
+214 RDVTRGHWAFA

-238 YSNGTFRPDTAVTRA
+238 YSDGTFRPDTPVTRA

-285 LSWAVEKG
+285 LSWAVENG

-299 GTRFGPDAPITR
+299 DTRFGPDAPITR

-337 QTFADSTTIAAWA
+337 QTFADSTTIASWA

-366 GGQPHRAGGQRVPR
+366 GGSRIAPEANASRAQI
-380 TDRGDPAA
+380 AA
-388 VCGSIYDN
+388 I
-396 GGSGMKRRMLALLLA
+396 LLRYA
-411 VLTLTMLTAAAFA
+411 DQFMTMEEAA
-424 EDTEVLGVY
+424 
-433 NVTGPLTVKN
+433 
-443 GTKDGGFYAGADTFE
+443 
-458 LNCTGLTG
+458 
-466 EYSLVLLLAGDS
+466 
-478 AVPTEG
+478 
-484 NIQYIDQTSVKAG
+484 
-497 KVTFTLKPKALTEG
+497 
-511 TYNVYISTT
+511 
-520 DKALDKVASFKY
+520 
-532 GEKPEYTLGDVNGD
+532 
-546 GKVSAYDASM
+546 
-556 ILQHTVGLIDLAGVA
+556 
-571 AADVNKD
+571 
-578 GKISAYDASMILQY
+578 
-592 TVGLIT
+592 
-598 LD
+598 

>member
-62 QLSLGYD
+62 QISLGYD

-86 MLAASNPYATRDGVG
+86 MLAASNPHATRDGVG

-143 DGKALSLSYSLPAL
+143 DGKALPLSYSLPAL

-172 DAEKPGAD
+172 DAEKPGT
-180 DKKSDNDK
+180 DNK
-188 KSEDDKKSEEEQP
+188 KSEDDKKSEDEDKPEDEEKP
-201 ADAAQ
+201 ADGAQ
-206 EEVRTGSF
+206 EEVKSGSF

-225 SVERAAEMGLVTG
+225 SVERAAELGLVTG
-238 YSNGTFRPDTAVTRA
+238 YSDGTFRPDTPVTRA

-285 LSWAVEKG
+285 LSWAVENG

-299 GTRFGPDAPITR
+299 DTRFGPDAPITR

-366 GGQPHRAGGQRVPR
+366 GGSRIAPEANASRAQI
-380 TDRGDPAA
+380 AA
-388 VCGSIYDN
+388 I
-396 GGSGMKRRMLALLLA
+396 LLRYA
-411 VLTLTMLTAAAFA
+411 DQFMTMEEAA
-424 EDTEVLGVY
+424 
-433 NVTGPLTVKN
+433 
-443 GTKDGGFYAGADTFE
+443 
-458 LNCTGLTG
+458 
-466 EYSLVLLLAGDS
+466 
-478 AVPTEG
+478 
-484 NIQYIDQTSVKAG
+484 
-497 KVTFTLKPKALTEG
+497 
-511 TYNVYISTT
+511 
-520 DKALDKVASFKY
+520 
-532 GEKPEYTLGDVNGD
+532 
-546 GKVSAYDASM
+546 
-556 ILQHTVGLIDLAGVA
+556 
-571 AADVNKD
+571 
-578 GKISAYDASMILQY
+578 
-592 TVGLIT
+592 
-598 LD
+598 

>member
-1 MKRNRILAIGIA
+1 MRRMKRNRILAIGIA

-172 DAEKPGAD
+172 DAEKPGT
-180 DKKSDNDK
+180 DNK
-188 KSEDDKKSEEEQP
+188 KSEDDKKSEDEDKPEDEEKP
-201 ADAAQ
+201 ADGAQ
-206 EEVRTGSF
+206 EEVKSGSF
-214 RDVTSAHWAFA
+214 RDVTSTHWAFA
-225 SVERAAEMGLVTG
+225 SVERAAELGLVTG
-238 YSNGTFRPDTAVTRA
+238 YSDGTFRPDTPVTRA

-299 GTRFGPDAPITR
+299 DTRFGPDAPITR

-337 QTFADSTTIAAWA
+337 QTFADSTTIASWA

-366 GGQPHRAGGQRVPR
+366 GGSRIAPEANASRAQI
-380 TDRGDPAA
+380 AA
-388 VCGSIYDN
+388 I
-396 GGSGMKRRMLALLLA
+396 LLRYA
-411 VLTLTMLTAAAFA
+411 DQFMTMEEAA
-424 EDTEVLGVY
+424 
-433 NVTGPLTVKN
+433 
-443 GTKDGGFYAGADTFE
+443 
-458 LNCTGLTG
+458 
-466 EYSLVLLLAGDS
+466 
-478 AVPTEG
+478 
-484 NIQYIDQTSVKAG
+484 
-497 KVTFTLKPKALTEG
+497 
-511 TYNVYISTT
+511 
-520 DKALDKVASFKY
+520 
-532 GEKPEYTLGDVNGD
+532 
-546 GKVSAYDASM
+546 
-556 ILQHTVGLIDLAGVA
+556 
-571 AADVNKD
+571 
-578 GKISAYDASMILQY
+578 
-592 TVGLIT
+592 
-598 LD
+598 

>member
-62 QLSLGYD
+62 QISLGYD

-86 MLAASNPYATRDGVG
+86 MLAASNPHATRDGVG

-172 DAEKPGAD
+172 DAEKPGT
-180 DKKSDNDK
+180 DNK
-188 KSEDDKKSEEEQP
+188 KSEDDKKSEDEDKPEDEEKP
-201 ADAAQ
+201 ADGAQ
-206 EEVRTGSF
+206 EEVKSGSF
-214 RDVTSAHWAFA
+214 RDVTSTHWAFA
-225 SVERAAEMGLVTG
+225 SVERAAELGLVTG
-238 YSNGTFRPDTAVTRA
+238 YSDGTFRPDTPVTRA

-299 GTRFGPDAPITR
+299 DTRFGPDAPITR

-337 QTFADSTTIAAWA
+337 QTFADSTTIASWA

-366 GGQPHRAGGQRVPR
+366 GGSRIAPEANASRAQI
-380 TDRGDPAA
+380 AA
-388 VCGSIYDN
+388 I
-396 GGSGMKRRMLALLLA
+396 LLRYA
-411 VLTLTMLTAAAFA
+411 DQFMTMEEAA
-424 EDTEVLGVY
+424 
-433 NVTGPLTVKN
+433 
-443 GTKDGGFYAGADTFE
+443 
-458 LNCTGLTG
+458 
-466 EYSLVLLLAGDS
+466 
-478 AVPTEG
+478 
-484 NIQYIDQTSVKAG
+484 
-497 KVTFTLKPKALTEG
+497 
-511 TYNVYISTT
+511 
-520 DKALDKVASFKY
+520 
-532 GEKPEYTLGDVNGD
+532 
-546 GKVSAYDASM
+546 
-556 ILQHTVGLIDLAGVA
+556 
-571 AADVNKD
+571 
-578 GKISAYDASMILQY
+578 
-592 TVGLIT
+592 
-598 LD
+598 

>member
-33 LTAPDKLPDVGQTF
+33 LTAPDKLPDVGQNF

-77 IENGALVAG
+77 IENGALIAG

-137 ALLSDI
+137 ALLSDT
-143 DGKALSLSYSLPAL
+143 DGKALPLSYSLPAL

-172 DAEKPGAD
+172 DAEKPGT
-180 DKKSDNDK
+180 DNK
-188 KSEDDKKSEEEQP
+188 KSEDDKKSEDEDKPEDEEKP
-201 ADAAQ
+201 ADGAQ
-206 EEVRTGSF
+206 EEVKSGSF

-225 SVERAAEMGLVTG
+225 SVERAAELGLVTG
-238 YSNGTFRPDTAVTRA
+238 YSDGTFRPDTPVTRA

-299 GTRFGPDAPITR
+299 DTRFGPDAPITR

-321 NGGQSGTEL
+321 NGGQRGTEL

-337 QTFADSTTIAAWA
+337 QTFADSTTIASWA

-366 GGQPHRAGGQRVPR
+366 GGSRIAPEANASRAQI
-380 TDRGDPAA
+380 AA
-388 VCGSIYDN
+388 I
-396 GGSGMKRRMLALLLA
+396 LLRYA
-411 VLTLTMLTAAAFA
+411 DQFMTMEEAA
-424 EDTEVLGVY
+424 
-433 NVTGPLTVKN
+433 
-443 GTKDGGFYAGADTFE
+443 
-458 LNCTGLTG
+458 
-466 EYSLVLLLAGDS
+466 
-478 AVPTEG
+478 
-484 NIQYIDQTSVKAG
+484 
-497 KVTFTLKPKALTEG
+497 
-511 TYNVYISTT
+511 
-520 DKALDKVASFKY
+520 
-532 GEKPEYTLGDVNGD
+532 
-546 GKVSAYDASM
+546 
-556 ILQHTVGLIDLAGVA
+556 
-571 AADVNKD
+571 
-578 GKISAYDASMILQY
+578 
-592 TVGLIT
+592 
-598 LD
+598 

>member
-25 CAAGTTLK
+25 CAAGATLK

-77 IENGALVAG
+77 IENGARVAG

-137 ALLSDI
+137 ALLSDT
-143 DGKALSLSYSLPAL
+143 DGKALPLSYSLPAL

-172 DAEKPGAD
+172 DAEKPGT
-180 DKKSDNDK
+180 DNK
-188 KSEDDKKSEEEQP
+188 KSEDDKKSEDEDKPEDEEKP
-201 ADAAQ
+201 ADGAQ
-206 EEVRTGSF
+206 EEVKSGSF
-214 RDVTSAHWAFA
+214 RDVTSTHWAFA
-225 SVERAAEMGLVTG
+225 SVERAAELGLVTG
-238 YSNGTFRPDTAVTRA
+238 YSDGTFRPDTPVTRA

-299 GTRFGPDAPITR
+299 DTRFGPDAPITR

-337 QTFADSTTIAAWA
+337 QTFADSTTIASWA

-366 GGQPHRAGGQRVPR
+366 GGSRIAPEANASRAQN
-380 TDRGDPAA
+380 AA
-388 VCGSIYDN
+388 LQLRYEDQF
-396 GGSGMKRRMLALLLA
+396 M
-411 VLTLTMLTAAAFA
+411 TMEEAA
-424 EDTEVLGVY
+424 
-433 NVTGPLTVKN
+433 
-443 GTKDGGFYAGADTFE
+443 
-458 LNCTGLTG
+458 
-466 EYSLVLLLAGDS
+466 
-478 AVPTEG
+478 
-484 NIQYIDQTSVKAG
+484 
-497 KVTFTLKPKALTEG
+497 
-511 TYNVYISTT
+511 
-520 DKALDKVASFKY
+520 
-532 GEKPEYTLGDVNGD
+532 
-546 GKVSAYDASM
+546 
-556 ILQHTVGLIDLAGVA
+556 
-571 AADVNKD
+571 
-578 GKISAYDASMILQY
+578 
-592 TVGLIT
+592 
-598 LD
+598 

>member
-86 MLAASNPYATRDGVG
+86 MLAASNPYATRGGVG

-157 IAQGSGSDSGSGSGS
+157 IVQGSGSDSGSGSGS
-172 DAEKPGAD
+172 DAEKPGT
-180 DKKSDNDK
+180 DNK
-188 KSEDDKKSEEEQP
+188 KSEDDKKSEDEDKPEDEEKP
-201 ADAAQ
+201 ADGAQ
-206 EEVRTGSF
+206 EEVKSGSF
-214 RDVTSAHWAFA
+214 RDVTSTHWAFA
-225 SVERAAEMGLVTG
+225 SVERAAELGLVTG
-238 YSNGTFRPDTAVTRA
+238 YSDGTFRPDTPVTRA

-299 GTRFGPDAPITR
+299 DTRFGPDAPITR

-366 GGQPHRAGGQRVPR
+366 GGSRIAPEANASRAQI
-380 TDRGDPAA
+380 AA
-388 VCGSIYDN
+388 I
-396 GGSGMKRRMLALLLA
+396 LLRYA
-411 VLTLTMLTAAAFA
+411 DQFMTMEEAA
-424 EDTEVLGVY
+424 
-433 NVTGPLTVKN
+433 
-443 GTKDGGFYAGADTFE
+443 
-458 LNCTGLTG
+458 
-466 EYSLVLLLAGDS
+466 
-478 AVPTEG
+478 
-484 NIQYIDQTSVKAG
+484 
-497 KVTFTLKPKALTEG
+497 
-511 TYNVYISTT
+511 
-520 DKALDKVASFKY
+520 
-532 GEKPEYTLGDVNGD
+532 
-546 GKVSAYDASM
+546 
-556 ILQHTVGLIDLAGVA
+556 
-571 AADVNKD
+571 
-578 GKISAYDASMILQY
+578 
-592 TVGLIT
+592 
-598 LD
+598 

>member
-137 ALLSDI
+137 ALLSDT
-143 DGKALSLSYSLPAL
+143 DGKALPLSYSLPAL

-172 DAEKPGAD
+172 DAEKPGT
-180 DKKSDNDK
+180 DNK
-188 KSEDDKKSEEEQP
+188 KSEDDKKSEDEEQP
-201 ADAAQ
+201 EDKEKPADGAQ
-206 EEVRTGSF
+206 EEVKSGSF
-214 RDVTSAHWAFA
+214 RDVTSTHWAFD

-238 YSNGTFRPDTAVTRA
+238 YSDGTFRPDTPVTRA

-285 LSWAVEKG
+285 LSWAVENG

-299 GTRFGPDAPITR
+299 DTRFGPDAPITR
-311 QQAMAILFRL
+311 QQATAILFRL

-337 QTFADSTTIAAWA
+337 QTFADSTTIASWA

-366 GGQPHRAGGQRVPR
+366 GGSRIAPEANASRAQI
-380 TDRGDPAA
+380 AA
-388 VCGSIYDN
+388 I
-396 GGSGMKRRMLALLLA
+396 LLRYA
-411 VLTLTMLTAAAFA
+411 DQFMTMEEAA
-424 EDTEVLGVY
+424 
-433 NVTGPLTVKN
+433 
-443 GTKDGGFYAGADTFE
+443 
-458 LNCTGLTG
+458 
-466 EYSLVLLLAGDS
+466 
-478 AVPTEG
+478 
-484 NIQYIDQTSVKAG
+484 
-497 KVTFTLKPKALTEG
+497 
-511 TYNVYISTT
+511 
-520 DKALDKVASFKY
+520 
-532 GEKPEYTLGDVNGD
+532 
-546 GKVSAYDASM
+546 
-556 ILQHTVGLIDLAGVA
+556 
-571 AADVNKD
+571 
-578 GKISAYDASMILQY
+578 
-592 TVGLIT
+592 
-598 LD
+598 

>member
-137 ALLSDI
+137 ALLSDT
-143 DGKALSLSYSLPAL
+143 DGKALPLSYSLPAL

-172 DAEKPGAD
+172 DAEKPGT
-180 DKKSDNDK
+180 DNK
-188 KSEDDKKSEEEQP
+188 KSEDDKKSEDEDKPEDEEKP
-201 ADAAQ
+201 ADGAQ
-206 EEVRTGSF
+206 EEVKSGSF
-214 RDVTSAHWAFA
+214 RDVTRGHWAFA
-225 SVERAAEMGLVTG
+225 SVERAAELGLVTG
-238 YSNGTFRPDTAVTRA
+238 YSDGTFRPDTPVTRA

-299 GTRFGPDAPITR
+299 DTRFGPDAPITR

-337 QTFADSTTIAAWA
+337 QTFADSTTIASWA

-366 GGQPHRAGGQRVPR
+366 GGSRIAPEANASRAQI
-380 TDRGDPAA
+380 AA
-388 VCGSIYDN
+388 I
-396 GGSGMKRRMLALLLA
+396 LLRYA
-411 VLTLTMLTAAAFA
+411 DQFMTMEEAA
-424 EDTEVLGVY
+424 
-433 NVTGPLTVKN
+433 
-443 GTKDGGFYAGADTFE
+443 
-458 LNCTGLTG
+458 
-466 EYSLVLLLAGDS
+466 
-478 AVPTEG
+478 
-484 NIQYIDQTSVKAG
+484 
-497 KVTFTLKPKALTEG
+497 
-511 TYNVYISTT
+511 
-520 DKALDKVASFKY
+520 
-532 GEKPEYTLGDVNGD
+532 
-546 GKVSAYDASM
+546 
-556 ILQHTVGLIDLAGVA
+556 
-571 AADVNKD
+571 
-578 GKISAYDASMILQY
+578 
-592 TVGLIT
+592 
-598 LD
+598 

>member
-25 CAAGTTLK
+25 CAAGATLR

-62 QLSLGYD
+62 QLKLGYD

-86 MLAASNPYATRDGVG
+86 MLSASNPRATRGSVG

-106 ATTTA
+106 ATTSA

-118 AVFTFRVKAA
+118 VEFTFRVKAA
-128 GDAKLTLAD
+128 GDAKLTLAE
-137 ALLSDI
+137 ALLADM
-143 DGKALSLSYSLPAL
+143 DGKAMPLSYSLPAL

-172 DAEKPGAD
+172 DAEKPGT
-180 DKKSDNDK
+180 DNK
-188 KSEDDKKSEEEQP
+188 KSEDDKKSEDEDKPEDEEKP
-201 ADAAQ
+201 ADGAQ
-206 EEVRTGSF
+206 EEVKSGSF

-225 SVERAAEMGLVTG
+225 SVERAAELGLVTG
-238 YSNGTFRPDTAVTRA
+238 YSDGTFRPDTPVTRA

-299 GTRFGPDAPITR
+299 DTRFGPDAPITR
-311 QQAMAILFRL
+311 QQATAILFRL

-337 QTFADSTTIAAWA
+337 QTFTDSTTIAAWA

-366 GGQPHRAGGQRVPR
+366 GGSRIAPEANASRAQI
-380 TDRGDPAA
+380 AA
-388 VCGSIYDN
+388 I
-396 GGSGMKRRMLALLLA
+396 LLRYA
-411 VLTLTMLTAAAFA
+411 DQFMTMEEAA
-424 EDTEVLGVY
+424 
-433 NVTGPLTVKN
+433 
-443 GTKDGGFYAGADTFE
+443 
-458 LNCTGLTG
+458 
-466 EYSLVLLLAGDS
+466 
-478 AVPTEG
+478 
-484 NIQYIDQTSVKAG
+484 
-497 KVTFTLKPKALTEG
+497 
-511 TYNVYISTT
+511 
-520 DKALDKVASFKY
+520 
-532 GEKPEYTLGDVNGD
+532 
-546 GKVSAYDASM
+546 
-556 ILQHTVGLIDLAGVA
+556 
-571 AADVNKD
+571 
-578 GKISAYDASMILQY
+578 
-592 TVGLIT
+592 
-598 LD
+598 

>member
-137 ALLSDI
+137 ALLSDT
-143 DGKALSLSYSLPAL
+143 DGKALPLSYSLPAL

-172 DAEKPGAD
+172 DAEKPGT
-180 DKKSDNDK
+180 DNK
-188 KSEDDKKSEEEQP
+188 KSEDDKKSEDEDKPEDEEKP
-201 ADAAQ
+201 ADGAQ
-206 EEVRTGSF
+206 EEVKSGSF
-214 RDVTSAHWAFA
+214 RDVTRGHWAFA
-225 SVERAAEMGLVTG
+225 SVERAAELGLVTG
-238 YSNGTFRPDTAVTRA
+238 YSDGTFRPDTAVTRA

-285 LSWAVEKG
+285 LSWAVENG

-299 GTRFGPDAPITR
+299 DTRFGPDAPITR

-337 QTFADSTTIAAWA
+337 QTFADSTTIASWA

-366 GGQPHRAGGQRVPR
+366 GGSRIAPEANASRAQI
-380 TDRGDPAA
+380 AA
-388 VCGSIYDN
+388 I
-396 GGSGMKRRMLALLLA
+396 LLRYA
-411 VLTLTMLTAAAFA
+411 DQFMTMEEAA
-424 EDTEVLGVY
+424 
-433 NVTGPLTVKN
+433 
-443 GTKDGGFYAGADTFE
+443 
-458 LNCTGLTG
+458 
-466 EYSLVLLLAGDS
+466 
-478 AVPTEG
+478 
-484 NIQYIDQTSVKAG
+484 
-497 KVTFTLKPKALTEG
+497 
-511 TYNVYISTT
+511 
-520 DKALDKVASFKY
+520 
-532 GEKPEYTLGDVNGD
+532 
-546 GKVSAYDASM
+546 
-556 ILQHTVGLIDLAGVA
+556 
-571 AADVNKD
+571 
-578 GKISAYDASMILQY
+578 
-592 TVGLIT
+592 
-598 LD
+598 

>member
-137 ALLSDI
+137 ALLSDT
-143 DGKALSLSYSLPAL
+143 DGKALPLSYSLPAL

-172 DAEKPGAD
+172 DAEKPGT
-180 DKKSDNDK
+180 DNK
-188 KSEDDKKSEEEQP
+188 KSEDDKKSEDEDKPEDEEKP
-201 ADAAQ
+201 ADGAQ
-206 EEVRTGSF
+206 EEVKSGSF
-214 RDVTSAHWAFA
+214 RDVTRGHWAFA
-225 SVERAAEMGLVTG
+225 SVERAAELGLVTG
-238 YSNGTFRPDTAVTRA
+238 YSDGTFRPDTPVTRA

-285 LSWAVEKG
+285 LSWDVEKG

-299 GTRFGPDAPITR
+299 DTRFGPDAPITR

-337 QTFADSTTIAAWA
+337 QTFADSTTIASWA

-366 GGQPHRAGGQRVPR
+366 GGSRIAPEANASRAQI
-380 TDRGDPAA
+380 AA
-388 VCGSIYDN
+388 I
-396 GGSGMKRRMLALLLA
+396 LLRYA
-411 VLTLTMLTAAAFA
+411 DQFMTMEEAA
-424 EDTEVLGVY
+424 
-433 NVTGPLTVKN
+433 
-443 GTKDGGFYAGADTFE
+443 
-458 LNCTGLTG
+458 
-466 EYSLVLLLAGDS
+466 
-478 AVPTEG
+478 
-484 NIQYIDQTSVKAG
+484 
-497 KVTFTLKPKALTEG
+497 
-511 TYNVYISTT
+511 
-520 DKALDKVASFKY
+520 
-532 GEKPEYTLGDVNGD
+532 
-546 GKVSAYDASM
+546 
-556 ILQHTVGLIDLAGVA
+556 
-571 AADVNKD
+571 
-578 GKISAYDASMILQY
+578 
-592 TVGLIT
+592 
-598 LD
+598 